1 MSRVATTELGLA
13 PAAVADNNGG
23 GFDVFSSLRSG
34 AGGEDF
40 SSGIGEGRS
49 ADTDEAAS
57 GLDLVAVAGGKEK
70 LDTFMDGST
79 DLKDMPAP
87 VDALSLA
94 GKSEINSSE
103 NRMSDERR
111 AAICQGVASAACAS
125 CAARDDCPILRM
137 RNFANE
143 NLQPAPERESYLRDL
158 LSDDDDGIVVA
169 GYANPDS
176 GADLTNAD
184 ITETSD
190 DKTDKLIEQVAPPNQ
205 GNEIPTSE
213 TTEPPD
219 EPADI
224 KEAEQS
230 FLEPAIVTDDVDEI
244 REVQPENVSEASV
257 NTSSEEYFTEPTEE
271 NRPSI
276 EIKQQTFDVISGAV
290 DKKNQQPA
298 FESSDILTQTKTRFV
313 LSSPAVSEDTQ
324 IANENNTL
332 SKNETANFLSG
343 ENKLVDSVVE
353 NTYDGNDAAAVSDIK
368 PSSIEHP
375 KENDVVI
382 ATSKSSNP
390 EPRQAAEDSFTPI
403 FKRHLAAQFDATEM
417 DKLSSG
423 SIDGSNVKP
432 LQNTQPREA
441 KLGMAAGYDDS
452 IQALD
457 GADNEQPGNLT
468 PDVDDVPLPQERTVA
483 ASVPAEY
490 DKNETYQLPS
500 SYSIDQ
506 SSKTPQ
512 ANQELTATQA
522 IDYSFSKAEKAAIN
536 KQNVADTE
544 RHESAARVHQPQA
557 EAVLSQTQILAESS
571 EDSLAILDD
580 RTNFDDNL
588 AQSKIDDVKVGVF
601 APNDVV
607 NTTDKTDVL
616 VDAEM
621 IDATLNLPDKNIAID
636 RNGAQRAVDFPQ
648 ELGNESAVNAG
659 AIEAQISIVK
669 QLDRDD
675 VPADGS
681 QNEDGVWLEEEVFFV
696 KQNLPA
702 VEPEPAS
709 AEVAAAISP
718 AEVVTTR
725 EEADELSGF
734 SEIDSALQLDDD
746 ESSAREIAMNDS
758 NERETQPVSL
768 PIIEKITTVELDNIM
783 PKEPNL
789 PHDKDKVM
797 SMKVSE
803 KSDLPCK
810 QDEYFLVVEADDLE
824 SASNLPKESEVASV
838 DEMAEL
844 INHELGEQDEPIAT
858 TGGEKKLS
866 HDNGADT
873 ADNSGV
879 IVNTRPSLGLWPDDS
894 RFNPEEESTATTQ
907 SSADDVSLVSRL
919 VGMFVVAICVVRGGR
934 SRAAESLI

>member
-1 MSRVATTELGLA
+1 MIGEATTGELSPTGI
-13 PAAVADNNGG
+13 DGDD
-23 GFDVFSSLRSG
+23 FDISSLR
-34 AGGEDF
+34 GEDF
-40 SSGIGEGRS
+40 SSGIDDIGGEVN

-57 GLDLVAVAGGKEK
+57 GLDLVAVTGGKEK

-79 DLKDMPAP
+79 DLKDTPAP

-94 GKSEINSSE
+94 GKSEINSPE

-176 GADLTNAD
+176 GADSTNAD

-213 TTEPPD
+213 TTESPD

-332 SKNETANFLSG
+332 PKNETANFLSG

-390 EPRQAAEDSFTPI
+390 EPRQVAEDSFTPI

-417 DKLSSG
+417 DKLAAE

-441 KLGMAAGYDDS
+441 ELGMAAGYDDS
-452 IQALD
+452 IQTLN
-457 GADNEQPGNLT
+457 GTDNEQPGNLT

-490 DKNETYQLPS
+490 DKNETYQSPG
-500 SYSIDQ
+500 SYSIGQ
-506 SSKTPQ
+506 SGRTPQ
-512 ANQELTATQA
+512 A
-522 IDYSFSKAEKAAIN
+522 I
-536 KQNVADTE
+536 
-544 RHESAARVHQPQA
+544 
-557 EAVLSQTQILAESS
+557 LSQEQMSVESS
-571 EDSLAILDD
+571 ENSLIIGD
-580 RTNFDDNL
+580 RADFDNNL
-588 AQSKIDDVKVGVF
+588 VQPKIDDTEIDVF
-601 APNDVV
+601 VANDVV
-607 NTTDKTDVL
+607 NTTNKTDIAASV
-616 VDAEM
+616 EM
-621 IDATLNLPDKNIAID
+621 IDITPNLPDKHTAVD
-636 RNGAQRAVDFPQ
+636 RNDTQLAVDLPQ
-648 ELGNESAVNAG
+648 ELGDELAVDTDAS
-659 AIEAQISIVK
+659 EPQIPVFR
-669 QLDRDD
+669 QLDCYDTT
-675 VPADGS
+675 ADIGRS
-681 QNEDGVWLEEEVFFV
+681 EDKIWAEEEVFFV
-696 KQNLPA
+696 KQDLPG
-702 VEPEPAS
+702 VESELTLT
-709 AEVAAAISP
+709 EVAAVVSP
-718 AEVVTTR
+718 AEVVTVC
-725 EEADELSGF
+725 EEPGDLKLSVDDEIGVDM
-734 SEIDSALQLDDD
+734 DSVGQLDN
-746 ESSAREIAMNDS
+746 SKAVSVPEITNDY
-758 NERETQPVSL
+758 EPVEQIAIPTSPAIE
-768 PIIEKITTVELDNIM
+768 PIRDVELDAAVVKRI
-783 PKEPNL
+783 PE
-789 PHDKDKVM
+789 
-797 SMKVSE
+797 
-803 KSDLPCK
+803 
-810 QDEYFLVVEADDLE
+810 EYFLPREERESIFMATPKNSILPCEDNRVEAIITDTSDIEPAIDLPE
-824 SASNLPKESEVASV
+824 AQKELAANEVSEALESEVDEQNDSAVAGAV
-838 DEMAEL
+838 DSYGYNSETSAV
-844 INHELGEQDEPIAT
+844 
-858 TGGEKKLS
+858 S
-866 HDNGADT
+866 DNVLVVK
-873 ADNSGV
+873 SCQ
-879 IVNTRPSLGLWPDDS
+879 SSGLWSDDS
-894 RFNPEEESTATTQ
+894 RLNPEEESASTAQ
-907 SSADDVSLVSRL
+907 SSADDTSLVSRL
-919 VGMFVVAICVVRGGR
+919 VGMFVVAMCVVRGR
-934 SRAAESLI
+934 QARAIPNS